1 MNSRPR
7 LRLKVVAALV
17 VAALPRVIF
26 GAVSASAAGALPSAI
41 ATPPRVVRFETNPII
56 RPEML
61 PGNDGVN
68 IAGPSLIR
76 VPSWLP
82 NPLGRYYLYF
92 ADHRGAYIRLAY
104 ADRLE
109 GPWKIHVPGT
119 LHLGQ
124 MVAIAKETAG
134 AAADEVRGGHISSP
148 DVHVDDEKREIRM
161 YFHFQIAPADTW
173 GHRSGVARSK
183 DGLNFQPV
191 NRRPIGEPYF
201 RVFRRDGHYFAINRS
216 AALARS
222 KDGLDDFEVG
232 NPNFAAAAGQK
243 TRADL
248 PPSET
253 AVGRT
258 LRGGDEDVEGAIRH
272 TAIKID
278 GDVLTVFYS
287 RSGDLPEIIM
297 RSRVTMTGD
306 WKTWRLSPPEK
317 VLEPERDYEG
327 ANVPP
332 GKPTRL
338 RVMPRPMFRELRD
351 PCIFREDGRTY
362 LLYVVAGERGIAG
375 AELLD

>member
-1 MNSRPR
+1 MPT
-7 LRLKVVAALV
+7 
-17 VAALPRVIF
+17 
-26 GAVSASAAGALPSAI
+26 AI
-41 ATPPRVVRFETNPII
+41 ANPPKVVRFETNPII

-61 PGNDGVN
+61 PGTDGVN

-82 NPLGRYYLYF
+82 NPLGKYYLYF

-109 GPWKIHVPGT
+109 GPWRIHVPGT
-119 LHLGQ
+119 LQLSQ
-124 MVAIAKETAG
+124 MVAIARETAG
-134 AAADEVRGGHISSP
+134 AAAGEVRGYHIASP

-161 YFHFQIAPADTW
+161 YFHFQIAPGATW
-173 GHRSGVARSK
+173 GHRSGVALSK
-183 DGLNFQPV
+183 DGLHFQPV

-201 RVFRRDGHYFAINRS
+201 RVFRWDGHYFAINRS

-222 KDGLDDFEVG
+222 KDGLDRFEVG
-232 NPNFAAAAGQK
+232 NPAFAAAVGHK
-243 TRADL
+243 TLSGA
-248 PPSET
+248 PPTET
-253 AVGRT
+253 AVGRA
-258 LRGGDEDVEGAIRH
+258 LRGGDVDPDSGIRH

-278 GDVLTVFYS
+278 GNVLTVFYS
-287 RSGDLPEIIM
+287 RAGDLPEIIM
-297 RSRVTMTGD
+297 RSKVTMTGD

-317 VLEPERDYEG
+317 VLEPEREYEG

-332 GKPTRL
+332 GRSTKL

-362 LLYVVAGERGIAG
+362 LLYSVAGERGIAG
-375 AELLD
+375 AELLDQVP